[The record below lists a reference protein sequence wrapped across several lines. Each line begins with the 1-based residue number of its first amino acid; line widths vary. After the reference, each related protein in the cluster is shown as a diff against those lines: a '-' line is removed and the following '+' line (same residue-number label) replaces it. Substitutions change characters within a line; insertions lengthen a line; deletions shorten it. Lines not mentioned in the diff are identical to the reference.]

1 VVRADSVRLVSLMNK
16 REFSRTEQYAD
27 SLHTD
32 ANRHMHTRVADLQ
45 PRRRATVIGTINS
58 LVIRPHSG
66 VPALEVEIQ
75 DGSGKLTCIWLGQR
89 SISAIA
95 PGRDIEVTGM
105 IMKNE
110 EGWLSYNP
118 VYRLFPNTK

>member
-1 VVRADSVRLVSLMNK
+1 MVLAGLARLVLLMNK
-16 REFSRTEQYAD
+16 WEFSRTEQYAD
-27 SLHTD
+27 SLHTE
-32 ANRHMHTRVADLQ
+32 ANRHMHTRVAELQ

-58 LVIRPHSG
+58 LVIRPRSG

-105 IMKNE
+105 IMQSE

>member
-1 VVRADSVRLVSLMNK
+1 MAQADLVLLGFQMNK
-16 REFSRTEQYAD
+16 RESSRTEQYAD

-32 ANRHMHTRVADLQ
+32 ANRHMHTRVAELQ
-45 PRRRATVIGTINS
+45 PRRRATVIGTITS
-58 LVIRPHSG
+58 MIIRPRSG

-75 DGSGKLTCIWLGQR
+75 DGSGKITCIWLGQR
-89 SISAIA
+89 SIYAIT

-105 IMKNE
+105 MMQSE

>member
-1 VVRADSVRLVSLMNK
+1 MNK

-32 ANRHMHTRVADLQ
+32 ANRHMHTRVAELQ

-58 LVIRPHSG
+58 LVIRPRSG

-105 IMKNE
+105 IMQSE

>member
-1 VVRADSVRLVSLMNK
+1 MAPADLGQLGFLMNK
-16 REFSRTEQYAD
+16 RERSRTEQYAD

-45 PRRRATVIGTINS
+45 PRRRATVIGTITS
-58 LVIRPHSG
+58 MIIRPRSG

-75 DGSGKLTCIWLGQR
+75 DGSGKITCIWLGQR
-89 SISAIA
+89 SIPAII
-95 PGRDIEVTGM
+95 PGRDIEATGM
-105 IMKNE
+105 VMSNE
-110 EGWLSYNP
+110 EGWTTYNP

>member
-1 VVRADSVRLVSLMNK
+1 MVRAGLVRPVLLMNK

-32 ANRHMHTRVADLQ
+32 ANRHTHTRVADLQ

-58 LVIRPHSG
+58 LVIRPRSG

-105 IMKNE
+105 IMQNE

>member
-1 VVRADSVRLVSLMNK
+1 MNK